1 MGFNSIFEFEFL
13 PIRVFFHLVQ
23 HAGTLKRKHVWMS
36 VSKQRRRKMKK
47 DSFSGF
53 AHDLKIQSATSFQN
67 LSTHVPSMFQT
78 KTWTTH
84 CQPSEAQNGQKL
96 RGTSWP
102 LVFDLFGRSRVSESS
117 ICNERKIQ
125 QKKPPK
131 YFGVHILKILT
142 TPTKNSR
149 PSTKIPLWSLQN
161 ASFLVDM
168 SWKLITQ
175 RRDQLWRVRPFS
187 FSAGEPGQRAEFVD
201 WVASGFLGEPLLG
214 CFFVQRSWC
223 RNGDAVG
230 WWLDVFKSFFDAV
243 IKNEWVGDENRWN
256 LNERRFWDISSCN
269 VGKHRH
275 CKDHW
280 CLPTLFA
287 HIW

>member
-1 MGFNSIFEFEFL
+1 
-13 PIRVFFHLVQ
+13 VQ

-53 AHDLKIQSATSFQN
+53 ANDFKIFHPQQVFRTFQ
-67 LSTHVPSMFQT
+67 PMCFPCFKK
-78 KTWTTH
+78 KTRTTH

-96 RGTSWP
+96 KGTSWP

-149 PSTKIPLWSLQN
+149 PSTKIPL
-161 ASFLVDM
+161 
-168 SWKLITQ
+168 
-175 RRDQLWRVRPFS
+175 
-187 FSAGEPGQRAEFVD
+187 
-201 WVASGFLGEPLLG
+201 
-214 CFFVQRSWC
+214 
-223 RNGDAVG
+223 
-230 WWLDVFKSFFDAV
+230 
-243 IKNEWVGDENRWN
+243 
-256 LNERRFWDISSCN
+256 
-269 VGKHRH
+269 
-275 CKDHW
+275 
-280 CLPTLFA
+280 
-287 HIW
+287 